1 MMLNEE
7 RYRRILRLL
16 QEKGI
21 VKLQELCTMLEA
33 SESTV
38 RRDLQD
44 LEERG
49 QLRRVH
55 GGAALPALSGGLEPG
70 MAEKSAVN
78 LPQKQKIAEMASGLV
93 RSGEAI
99 YLDAGTTTLAM
110 IPYLKGKSIT
120 VVTNGLPQAD
130 ALLEADIP
138 SYLLGGLAKKRTKA
152 LVGSLAL
159 DNLGGFRFDRCFLG
173 ANGIHP
179 DAGYTTPDPEEAA
192 LKRRASELSSLTY
205 VLADSSKIGH
215 VAFSK
220 IMELEKAALIAEQV
234 PERWHKPIA
243 EMTNLIGG

>member
-1 MMLNEE
+1 MLNEE
-7 RYRRILRLL
+7 RYRRILRRL

-21 VKLQELCTMLEA
+21 VKLQELCTLLEA

-38 RRDLQD
+38 RRDLAD

-49 QLRRVH
+49 LLRRVH
-55 GGAALPALSGGLEPG
+55 GGAALPAMSGGLEPG

-78 LPQKQKIAEMASGLV
+78 VPQKQKIAELASGLV
-93 RSGEAI
+93 RGGEAI

-110 IPYLKGKSIT
+110 IPFLKGKSIT
-120 VVTNGLPQAD
+120 VVTNGLPQIE

-138 SYLLGGLAKKRTKA
+138 SYLLGGLAKKSTKA

-159 DNLGGFRFDRCFLG
+159 DNLDRFRFDRCFLG
-173 ANGIHP
+173 TNGVHP

-205 VLADSSKIGH
+205 MLADSSKIGN
-215 VAFSK
+215 VAFTR
-220 IMELEKAALIAEQV
+220 IMGLEQATLIAEQV
-234 PERWHKPIA
+234 PERWRKPI
-243 EMTNLIGG
+243 EDMTNLIGG

>member
-1 MMLNEE
+1 MLNEE
-7 RYRRILRLL
+7 RYRRILRRL

-21 VKLQELCTMLEA
+21 VKLQELCTLLEA

-38 RRDLQD
+38 RRDLAD

-49 QLRRVH
+49 LLRRVH
-55 GGAALPALSGGLEPG
+55 GGASLPAMSGGLEPG

-78 LPQKQKIAEMASGLV
+78 VPQKQKIAELASGLV
-93 RSGEAI
+93 RGGEAI

-110 IPYLKGKSIT
+110 IPFLKGKSIT
-120 VVTNGLPQAD
+120 VVTNGLPQMD

-152 LVGSLAL
+152 LVGGLAL
-159 DNLGGFRFDRCFLG
+159 ENLERFRFDRCFLG

-205 VLADSSKIGH
+205 ILADSSKIGN
-215 VAFSK
+215 VAFTR
-220 IMELEKAALIAEQV
+220 IMGLERAALIAEQV
-234 PERWHKPIA
+234 PERWRKPI
-243 EMTNLIGG
+243 EDITNLIGG

>member
-1 MMLNEE
+1 MLNEE
-7 RYRRILRLL
+7 RYRRILRRL

-21 VKLQELCTMLEA
+21 VKLQELCTLLEA

-38 RRDLQD
+38 RRDLAD

-49 QLRRVH
+49 LLRRVH
-55 GGAALPALSGGLEPG
+55 GGAALPAMSGGLEPG

-78 LPQKQKIAEMASGLV
+78 VPQKQKIAELASGLV
-93 RSGEAI
+93 RGGEAI

-110 IPYLKGKSIT
+110 IPFLKGKSIT
-120 VVTNGLPQAD
+120 VVTNGLPQMD

-138 SYLLGGLAKKRTKA
+138 SYLLGGLAKKSTKA

-159 DNLGGFRFDRCFLG
+159 DNLGRFRFDRCFLG
-173 ANGIHP
+173 TNGVHP

-205 VLADSSKIGH
+205 MLADSSKIGN
-215 VAFSK
+215 VAFTR
-220 IMELEKAALIAEQV
+220 IIGLEQATLIAEQV
-234 PERWHKPIA
+234 PERWRKPI
-243 EMTNLIGG
+243 EDMTNLIGG